1 MGDQMVDSSIM
12 GINLQVRNLE
22 NHIIQAL
29 NEFNLPIEVKRVVL
43 QGILEKIVNEA
54 NAVTREELEDFNK
67 RVEEIKNEKIKS
79 LEEARE
85 VDE

>member
-67 RVEEIKNEKIKS
+67 KVEEIKNEKIK
-79 LEEARE
+79 E
-85 VDE
+85 VTE

>member
-54 NAVTREELEDFNK
+54 NAVTREELEDFNRK
-67 RVEEIKNEKIKS
+67 VEEIKNEKMKAVT
-79 LEEARE
+79 E
-85 VDE
+85 

>member
-54 NAVTREELEDFNK
+54 NVVTREELEDFNRK
-67 RVEEIKNEKIKS
+67 VEEIKNEKIKS
-79 LEEARE
+79 LEEVTE
-85 VDE
+85 

>member
-54 NAVTREELEDFNK
+54 NVVTREELEDFNK
-67 RVEEIKNEKIKS
+67 KVEEIKNEKIKA
-79 LEEARE
+79 LEEVAE
-85 VDE
+85 

>member
-43 QGILEKIVNEA
+43 QGILEKVVNEA

-67 RVEEIKNEKIKS
+67 KVEEIKNEKIK
-79 LEEARE
+79 E
-85 VDE
+85 VTE

>member
-54 NAVTREELEDFNK
+54 NVVTREELEDFNRK
-67 RVEEIKNEKIKS
+67 VEEIKNEKIKDVT
-79 LEEARE
+79 E
-85 VDE
+85 

>member
-1 MGDQMVDSSIM
+1 MADQMVDSSIM

-54 NAVTREELEDFNK
+54 NVVTREELEDFNRK
-67 RVEEIKNEKIKS
+67 VEEIKNEKIKS
-79 LEEARE
+79 LEEVTE
-85 VDE
+85 

>member
-54 NAVTREELEDFNK
+54 NAVTREELEDFNRK
-67 RVEEIKNEKIKS
+67 VEEIKNEKIKS
-79 LEEARE
+79 LEEVRE
-85 VDE
+85 VTE

>member
-67 RVEEIKNEKIKS
+67 KIEEIKNEKIKS
-79 LEEARE
+79 LEEVTE
-85 VDE
+85 

>member
-54 NAVTREELEDFNK
+54 NW
-67 RVEEIKNEKIKS
+67 KILIRK
-79 LEEARE
+79 
-85 VDE
+85 

>member
-1 MGDQMVDSSIM
+1 MSDQMVDSSIM

-43 QGILEKIVNEA
+43 QGILEKVVNEA

-67 RVEEIKNEKIKS
+67 KVEEIKNEKIKS
-79 LEEARE
+79 LEETTE
-85 VDE
+85 

>member
-54 NAVTREELEDFNK
+54 NVVTREELEDFNK

-79 LEEARE
+79 LEEVAE
-85 VDE
+85 

>member
-67 RVEEIKNEKIKS
+67 KIEEVKNEKIKS
-79 LEEARE
+79 LEEVAE
-85 VDE
+85 